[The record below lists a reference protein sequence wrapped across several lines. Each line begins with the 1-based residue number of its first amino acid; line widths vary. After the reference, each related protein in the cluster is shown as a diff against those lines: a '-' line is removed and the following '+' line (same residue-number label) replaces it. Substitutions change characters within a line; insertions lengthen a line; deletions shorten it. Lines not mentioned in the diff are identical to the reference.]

1 MHESYK
7 RWAPQVAC
15 SLEEAWQ
22 PPRAP
27 QLGRPTD
34 ITPRSLEAVALAAA
48 ADTTAR
54 IRAASTCSTRTPSGV
69 GRRSVSAVDDV
80 SPEKTIRYG
89 TPFVAAM
96 PLTPLWPILPCMKPA
111 RSDSASPSRS
121 QGLRQERDEA
131 ETLRRHKEDLQL
143 ELADLR
149 KRLGQMQDLCSELQ
163 EDNAHLK
170 KALAEREQGEAS
182 LRTVLQE
189 ERQRSEELGRTS
201 QQVRQEMEQL
211 RIKFGADFHHVED
224 LCKKLEMDKQHL
236 RKALRQREQGEISL
250 RSSIEE
256 EQHARR
262 DLVKERESL
271 KLELRKMQQL
281 QQKAVEA
288 ASLISSRRS
297 SSTSSAIS
305 GSGMIEVDL
314 TGELS
319 EQVLQLSDLLTRAVI
334 FIPLFLY
341 FLMSAHRAS
350 VVPNVT
356 DGIVKALSSKPLVTL
371 GNLAFP
377 IFVVHGPL
385 GQVFYKKVIATKLFG
400 GTMMALVGPQFFYAY
415 LAIVLMSA
423 WVLQKTFL
431 SNKQV
436 GTLSK
441 DSVEKIS
448 QWFK

>member
-15 SLEEAWQ
+15 GLEEAWQ

-27 QLGRPTD
+27 QLGRPAD

-69 GRRSVSAVDDV
+69 GRRSASGVDDV

-89 TPFVAAM
+89 TPFVAAV
-96 PLTPLWPILPCMKPA
+96 PLTPLWHVLPCMKQA

-121 QGLRQERDEA
+121 QGLRKEHDEA

-170 KALAEREQGEAS
+170 KALVEREQGEAS

-211 RIKFGADFHHVED
+211 RIKFGAEFHHVED
-224 LCKKLEMDKQHL
+224 LCKQLEMDKQHL
-236 RKALRQREQGEISL
+236 QKALRQREQGEISL

-297 SSTSSAIS
+297 SSAIS

-319 EQVLQLSDLLTRAVI
+319 EQ
-334 FIPLFLY
+334 
-341 FLMSAHRAS
+341 AS
-350 VVPNVT
+350 
-356 DGIVKALSSKPLVTL
+356 S
-371 GNLAFP
+371 
-377 IFVVHGPL
+377 
-385 GQVFYKKVIATKLFG
+385 
-400 GTMMALVGPQFFYAY
+400 
-415 LAIVLMSA
+415 
-423 WVLQKTFL
+423 
-431 SNKQV
+431 
-436 GTLSK
+436 
-441 DSVEKIS
+441 
-448 QWFK
+448 